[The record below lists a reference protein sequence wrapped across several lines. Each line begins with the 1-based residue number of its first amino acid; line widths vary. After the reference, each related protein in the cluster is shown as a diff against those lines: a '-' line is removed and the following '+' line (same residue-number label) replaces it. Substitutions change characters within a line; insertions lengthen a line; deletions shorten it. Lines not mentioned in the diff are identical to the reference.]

1 MRRRSLTGPLLLLIV
16 GSLFLWKNLHPESNI
31 FDLVA
36 LYWPFLLIG
45 WGVLRLGETLIW
57 NHQGYRSGLSGGEI
71 ALIVII
77 CIAGSG
83 FVQAHRSGWRI
94 TAEGLD
100 IWGQEFNY
108 PVGDAADADKPILLS
123 AAGIKRIVLDNP
135 RGNVKILG
143 TASDQ
148 AQVTGRKLVRAYSR
162 QDADRANA
170 GSAVV
175 VTPEG
180 DRLVVRVN
188 SNDSARNRR
197 VTVDLDISIPRGM
210 IVESHAVTGDYEID
224 GVAGDVDVTID
235 RGDVRLSR
243 LDGNAHLAVEQS
255 SLIRAN
261 AIKGNLDLN
270 CNGSDLEVEDVGG
283 QVTVTGSFDGNL
295 GFKGIAKPLLYT
307 GTRNTEVH
315 VQAVPGVISMDLSR
329 MSGKDLVG
337 PIRLMT
343 ASRDVNIEKFTTSLE
358 LETQRGDI
366 ELTPGNTPLPAID
379 ARSSNGR
386 IELVLPAKANFVLDA
401 TAEIGDAVNDFGPAI
416 RKDTSGRSAT
426 LTGRVGEGPTVRLN
440 ARRGWISVR
449 KEGSPSSLP
458 RHEDED
464 TEKSKGTDL

>member
-57 NHQGYRSGLSGGEI
+57 NHQGVRSGLSGGEI

-135 RGNVKILG
+135 QGNVKILG
-143 TASDQ
+143 TTSDQ

-170 GSAVV
+170 DSAVV

-180 DRLVVRVN
+180 DRLVVRVS
-188 SNDSARNRR
+188 SNGAARNRR

-224 GVAGDVDVTID
+224 DIAGDVD
-235 RGDVRLSR
+235 
-243 LDGNAHLAVEQS
+243 LAVERS

-295 GFKGIAKPLLYT
+295 GFKNIAKPLLYT

-329 MSGKDLVG
+329 LSGKDLVG
-337 PIRLMT
+337 PIRLMA
-343 ASRDVNIEKFTTSLE
+343 ASRDVNLEKFTASLE
-358 LETQRGDI
+358 IEAQRGDI
-366 ELTPGNTPLPAID
+366 ELTPGSTPLPAID

-458 RHEDED
+458 PHEDQD